1 MLNASI
7 LFALLCVLGLLLFF
21 SGLPTLSTCALPSIV
36 SDHSGQSFKR
46 PLESVLVILVT
57 AIYAFAA
64 FWNLGNRQSPQ
75 SFISMAEKA
84 AVLEMDTPED
94 AGRLALFPG
103 IGSGSYRIEYSVD
116 AEGWFPLESF
126 LQDHVAVLKW
136 AFIPL
141 NLDDSVRYLRII
153 CDSGSPW
160 LGEVALLA
168 PDGTRLP
175 FHTDVKLLCDEPDT
189 VPTASDFLNSSYFDE
204 IYHVRTA
211 WEHLNG
217 IWPYEISHP
226 PLGKELISLGIL
238 IFGMTPFGWRFSGT
252 LIGVLMIPVMY
263 LFVKRLFSSGR
274 IAVLSSVLLA
284 SGFMHYVQT
293 RIATIDSFAVFF
305 ILLMYYFMYGW
316 LSTGKR
322 LDLALC
328 GFFFGLGAAC
338 KWTCL
343 YAGAGLAVLW
353 LSDWLRNLS
362 REGKRVLPAFL
373 KNAAFCMLFF
383 LAVPALIYYLSYA
396 PYGRSEGAAL
406 FTGSF
411 TKTVLE
417 NQRFMFQY
425 HASIVAEHP
434 YSSRWYQWILDIRP
448 ILYYLEYLPAGKRIS
463 IAAFV
468 NPVICWG
475 GLFSLMILLYLGIW
489 RRNRLAFFLIVA
501 YLSGLLP
508 WMFIS
513 RLTFEYHYFA
523 SAVFLIPII
532 SYIFWIMEN
541 NMRQGKIFSL
551 SFTVAALI
559 LFVLFFPVLSGL
571 PIDDVLGS
579 KLLGWLPSWP
589 I

>member
-175 FHTDVKLLCDEPDT
+175 FHTDVILLCDEPDT

-217 IWPYEISHP
+217 IWPYWGADDPRHVSLCEAAVFQRQNCRPQFCSFGLRIHALCTDKNCDDRQLCRVLHP
-226 PLGKELISLGIL
+226 PDVLFYVWMAFNGQTPGSGIMW
-238 IFGMTPFGWRFSGT
+238 F
-252 LIGVLMIPVMY
+252 
-263 LFVKRLFSSGR
+263 LFRARCRLQMDLFIRRRRACSS
-274 IAVLSSVLLA
+274 
-284 SGFMHYVQT
+284 
-293 RIATIDSFAVFF
+293 
-305 ILLMYYFMYGW
+305 
-316 LSTGKR
+316 
-322 LDLALC
+322 
-328 GFFFGLGAAC
+328 
-338 KWTCL
+338 
-343 YAGAGLAVLW
+343 
-353 LSDWLRNLS
+353 
-362 REGKRVLPAFL
+362 
-373 KNAAFCMLFF
+373 
-383 LAVPALIYYLSYA
+383 
-396 PYGRSEGAAL
+396 
-406 FTGSF
+406 
-411 TKTVLE
+411 
-417 NQRFMFQY
+417 
-425 HASIVAEHP
+425 
-434 YSSRWYQWILDIRP
+434 
-448 ILYYLEYLPAGKRIS
+448 
-463 IAAFV
+463 
-468 NPVICWG
+468 
-475 GLFSLMILLYLGIW
+475 
-489 RRNRLAFFLIVA
+489 LAF
-501 YLSGLLP
+501 
-508 WMFIS
+508 
-513 RLTFEYHYFA
+513 
-523 SAVFLIPII
+523 
-532 SYIFWIMEN
+532 
-541 NMRQGKIFSL
+541 
-551 SFTVAALI
+551 
-559 LFVLFFPVLSGL
+559 
-571 PIDDVLGS
+571 
-579 KLLGWLPSWP
+579 
-589 I
+589 

>member
-7 LFALLCVLGLLLFF
+7 LFALLCILGLLLFF
-21 SGLPTLSTCALPSIV
+21 SGLPRLSSCVLPNIPPDRSRL
-36 SDHSGQSFKR
+36 SGR
-46 PLESVLVILVT
+46 HPLESVLVILVT

-75 SFISMAEKA
+75 SFVLMDENA
-84 AVLEMDTPED
+84 AVLKMASPE
-94 AGRLALFPG
+94 AEVRLALFPG
-103 IGSGSYRIEYSVD
+103 AGSGSYRIEYSED
-116 AEGWFPLESF
+116 AEGWLPLESF
-126 LQDHVAVLKW
+126 QQDHVAVLKW
-136 AFIPL
+136 AYIPL
-141 NLDDSVRYLRII
+141 KLDFPVRYLRIY

-160 LGEVALLA
+160 LGEVALLK
-168 PDGTRLP
+168 PDGARLS
-175 FHTDVKLLCDEPDT
+175 FLSSIEQLCDEPAT
-189 VPTASDFLNSSYFDE
+189 VPAASDFLNSSYFDE
-204 IYHVRTA
+204 IYHARTA

-238 IFGMTPFGWRFSGT
+238 LFGMTPFGWRFSGT

-263 LFVKRLFSSGR
+263 WFVKRLFCSGR

-284 SGFMHYVQT
+284 SGFLHYVQT

-305 ILLMYYFMYGW
+305 ILLMFVYMYGW
-316 LSTGKR
+316 LTTGKR
-322 LDLALC
+322 RELAFC
-328 GFFFGLGAAC
+328 GLFFGLGAAC

-353 LSDWLRNLS
+353 FSYWLRCLI
-362 REGKRVLPAFL
+362 RGGKRVLPAFL
-373 KNAAFCMLFF
+373 KNAAFCMVFF
-383 LAVPALIYYLSYA
+383 LAVPALIYYLSYY
-396 PYGRSEGAAL
+396 PYGSSEGAAL
-406 FTGSF
+406 FSKGY
-411 TKTVLE
+411 TKIVLE
-417 NQRFMFQY
+417 NQAFMFQY

-448 ILYYLEYLPAGKRIS
+448 ILYYLEYLPEGKRIS

-475 GLFSLMILLYLGIW
+475 GLFSMLILLYLGFW
-489 RRNRLAFFLIVA
+489 RRDRLAAFIIVA

-508 WMFIS
+508 WVFIS

-523 SAVFLIPII
+523 SAVFLIPMIA
-532 SYIFWIMEN
+532 YIFWIMEKN
-541 NMRQGKIFSL
+541 TRQGMVFS
-551 SFTVAALI
+551 SCFTAAALI
-559 LFVLFFPVLSGL
+559 LFVLFFPVLNGL
-571 PIDDVLGS
+571 PIDNILGS